1 MTKIRRELLRDDR
14 NGKLAGVCAGIADYF
29 GWEVWLIR
37 LIVVTSVLL
46 GLGGLLPVLYV
57 AAWFI
62 LEKKSVAEARQGVS
76 EPKFEEKPVEVKTRV
91 WQRGEVPKS
100 ALHHLVHQF
109 NGLELRLR
117 DIESHVT
124 SARFQLN
131 RELNKL

>member
-1 MTKIRRELLRDDR
+1 MTKERRELLRDDR
-14 NGKLAGVCAGIADYF
+14 NGKIAGICAGIADYF

-62 LEKKSVAEARQGVS
+62 LEKKSVAEARQGVT
-76 EPKFEEKPVEVKTRV
+76 PPRFEEKPVEVKTRV
-91 WQRGEVPKS
+91 WQRGEAPKS
-100 ALHHLVHQF
+100 ALHHLVAQF
-109 NGLELRLR
+109 NSLEYRLR
-117 DIESHVT
+117 DMESHVT
-124 SARFQLN
+124 SAKFQLN

>member
-1 MTKIRRELLRDDR
+1 MTKVRKELLRDDR

-29 GWEVWLIR
+29 GWEVWLVR

-62 LEKKSVAEARQGVS
+62 LEKKSVHEAKKGVT
-76 EPKFEEKPVEVKTRV
+76 EPSYDERPVEVKTRV

-100 ALHHLVHQF
+100 ALHHLVNQF
-109 NGLELRLR
+109 NSLELRLR
-117 DIESHVT
+117 DMETHVT
-124 SARFQLN
+124 SAKFQLN
-131 RELNKL
+131 REISKL